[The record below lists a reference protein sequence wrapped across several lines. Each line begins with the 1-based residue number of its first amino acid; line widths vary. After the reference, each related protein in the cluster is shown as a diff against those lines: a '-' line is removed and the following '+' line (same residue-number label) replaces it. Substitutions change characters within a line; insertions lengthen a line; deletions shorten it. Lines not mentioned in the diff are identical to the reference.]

1 MQPQLV
7 LASASPRRQDLLRQ
21 VGLSFVVRP
30 ATIDEDAVAR
40 RLPAGSGP
48 AAIAMLTAQ
57 AKAEAVA
64 ADPAHAAAVVLGAD
78 TVVALGDEVFGK
90 PADADEAVDMLRR
103 LSGRTHTVYTGV
115 CLVQAAARKLA
126 VAAEATGVTMHTLT
140 DKQIRAY
147 VSSGEP
153 LDKAGAYGI
162 QGLGAVLVERIE
174 GCYFNVV
181 GLPLPRLCRMLEDF
195 SISVWG

>member
-1 MQPQLV
+1 MTHPELV
-7 LASASPRRQDLLRQ
+7 LASASPRRQELLRQ
-21 VGLSFVVRP
+21 IGLTFRVCP
-30 ATIDEDAVAR
+30 ADIDEAALAAGPDPAAVA
-40 RLPAGSGP
+40 
-48 AAIAMLTAQ
+48 AATAQ

-64 ADPAHAAAVVLGAD
+64 AANNREAVVLGAD
-78 TVVALGDEVFGK
+78 TVVALGRELFGK
-90 PADADEAVDMLRR
+90 PADAAEAVSMLRR
-103 LSGRTHTVYTGV
+103 LAGQTHTVYTGV
-115 CLVQAAARKLA
+115 CLVQAATGKRA
-126 VAAEATGVTMHTLT
+126 VAAEATRVTMRTLT
-140 DKQIRAY
+140 DKEIRAY
-147 VSSGEP
+147 VASGEP

>member
-1 MQPQLV
+1 MTRPELI

-21 VGLSFVVRP
+21 IGLTFRVCP
-30 ATIDEDAVAR
+30 ADIDEAAVAVG
-40 RLPAGSGP
+40 PDP
-48 AAIAMLTAQ
+48 AAIAAATAQ

-64 ADPAHAAAVVLGAD
+64 ASLAADSPGAVVLGAD
-78 TVVALGDEVFGK
+78 TVVALGPELFGK
-90 PADADEAVDMLRR
+90 PADEAEAAGMLRR
-103 LSGRTHTVYTGV
+103 LAGQTHTVYTGV
-115 CLVQAAARKLA
+115 CLVQTATGKQA
-126 VAAEATGVTMHTLT
+126 VAAEATRVTMRSLT